1 MPYKKA
7 ALRHME
13 PHKHKGQAEQGRSGV
28 PAGQHVQVFSIKIY
42 LLFAELAKATLTLK
56 LVRNIIRDVCISLI
70 ELKSHSNHFL
80 ICCSGL
86 LIMNMSFLARIKTC
100 DVF

>member
-1 MPYKKA
+1 MNWLEQLLWMEWGDGADTTSAFVDWAKVMPYKKA

-42 LLFAELAKATLTLK
+42 LLFAELAKATLTL
-56 LVRNIIRDVCISLI
+56 
-70 ELKSHSNHFL
+70 
-80 ICCSGL
+80 
-86 LIMNMSFLARIKTC
+86 
-100 DVF
+100 